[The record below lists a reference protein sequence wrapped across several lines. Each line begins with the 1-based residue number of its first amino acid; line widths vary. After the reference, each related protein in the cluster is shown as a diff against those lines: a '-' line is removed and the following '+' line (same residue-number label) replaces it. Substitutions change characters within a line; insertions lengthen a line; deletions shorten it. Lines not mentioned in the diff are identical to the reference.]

1 MQYSKSTLITKP
13 TAVQRLSTP
22 SQLLKTAVLNLINY
36 QDDADAT
43 LKAIPE
49 LLKLL
54 NDDDR
59 TVCVKTIGIIEQL
72 AKKDASRHALV
83 NSQNLIA
90 ALVGLINNCS
100 DIEVLR
106 IASSALYNIC
116 CNQNGLQMLFK
127 SGGIPALIKLLGSP
141 IDNVVRYALSTL
153 HNLLIYEDS
162 AKAQVRKFGGIQRFV
177 LLLGTQNAAKVL
189 TIILDCLH
197 ILTYNNAESKL
208 IVASNGAPKD
218 LVRIL
223 KQTNYEKLIWTTIR
237 LMKVLSICATNKAQ
251 LIKHG
256 AINVLA
262 EHLERPI
269 SSRIILNSLITIR
282 NLSDSAIR
290 EDNMDGLI
298 KKLIEY
304 LSSNTDM
311 NISICSAGILSNLT
325 CNNDLNKIKFVEYNG
340 IEALV
345 RTIVQS
351 SENFEEIY
359 EPAVC
364 SLR

>member
-1 MQYSKSTLITKP
+1 M
-13 TAVQRLSTP
+13 P

-83 NSQNLIA
+83 NSQSLIT
-90 ALVGLINNCS
+90 ALINLINNCS
-100 DIEVLR
+100 DIEVQR

-116 CNQNGLQMLFK
+116 CNQNGLQILFK

-141 IDNVVRYALSTL
+141 IDSVVRYALSTL
-153 HNLLIYEDS
+153 HNLLIYEDT
-162 AKAQVRKFGGIQRFV
+162 AKAQVRKYGGLQKFV
-177 LLLGTQNAAKVL
+177 LLLSSQNSAKVL
-189 TIILDCLH
+189 TIALDCLH
-197 ILTYNNAESKL
+197 LLAYNNAESKMV
-208 IVASNGAPKD
+208 IAANGGPKD

-223 KQTNYEKLIWTTIR
+223 RQTNYEKLVWVTIR
-237 LMKVLSICATNKAQ
+237 LMKVLSICSSNKPL
-251 LIKHG
+251 LIKFG
-256 AINVLA
+256 AIHALSD
-262 EHLERPI
+262 HLERPI
-269 SSRIILNSLITIR
+269 SNRIILNCLITIR

-290 EDNMDGLI
+290 EENLDSLI

-325 CNNDLNKIKFVEYNG
+325 CNNDVNKMKFVEYNG

-351 SENFEEIY
+351 SDNYEEIY